1 MPESQSRV
9 PSPTLCIFLLTTLH
23 EYLNILCVSTQRYNS
38 LGFES
43 EIGSKATKS
52 SKEGIQLMATKKKA
66 AKKKKKK

>member
-1 MPESQSRV
+1 MKQQ
-9 PSPTLCIFLLTTLH
+9 
-23 EYLNILCVSTQRYNS
+23 YLNILYVSTQRYNS
-38 LGFES
+38 LGFKES

>member
-1 MPESQSRV
+1 MKQQ
-9 PSPTLCIFLLTTLH
+9 
-23 EYLNILCVSTQRYNS
+23 YLNILYVSTQRYNS